1 MASIWA
7 RTWMRFLAPSAASSR
22 ISLLHHERSRFS
34 GAAKDLLLSRSAREP
49 SGPILARLTH
59 TQAAYDILFVM
70 SPKASDFLKN
80 ARRAPEI
87 LRCAGET
94 AQWPQITGAYLGL
107 SALRYPSDLRLRR
120 GDRIH
125 LQEHTDLKTFWQIF
139 LRRVYRV
146 ESSDRIIIDLGANV
160 GLFSLYAARQ
170 APDARIFAVEPFPA
184 TFNRLTEVVREH
196 NLTKRISCLNYAVTG
211 EAGTRVMRDDSLPS
225 QQRALAPAGEHAS
238 GTAVKAKTLSQMLQE
253 NTLHRVDLLKIDIE
267 GGEYEVLLSIP
278 PEVLRTIRRIA
289 LEYHGDSAPYTKRQ
303 IFDRLHESGF
313 EITWDVQ
320 DQLGYGVAEA
330 VMSQTPAAAP

>member
-1 MASIWA
+1 
-7 RTWMRFLAPSAASSR
+7 
-22 ISLLHHERSRFS
+22 
-34 GAAKDLLLSRSAREP
+34 
-49 SGPILARLTH
+49 
-59 TQAAYDILFVM
+59 M

-107 SALRYPSDLRLRR
+107 SALPYPSDLRLRH
-120 GDRIH
+120 GDRIR

-146 ESSDRIIIDLGANV
+146 EPSDRVILDLGANV

-170 APDARIFAVEPFPA
+170 APNARIFALEPFPA
-184 TFNRLTEVVREH
+184 TFNRLLEVVREH
-196 NLTKRISCLNYAVTG
+196 QLDERISCLNYAVTG
-211 EAGTRVMRDDSLPS
+211 ESGTRMMREDSLPS
-225 QQRALAPAGEHAS
+225 QQRALVPAGEHAV
-238 GTAVKAKTLSQMLQE
+238 GTAVEAKTLSQILQE
-253 NTLHRVDLLKIDIE
+253 NVLHRIDLLKIDIE
-267 GGEYEVLLSIP
+267 GGEYEVLLSTP
-278 PEVLRTIRRIA
+278 PEVLRTIHRIA

-303 IFDRLHESGF
+303 IFDRLHEAGF
-313 EITWDVQ
+313 KITWDVQ

-330 VMSQTPAAAP
+330 VLPEALTAAT